1 MVTGRRT
8 GGGVRAR
15 GEGAVAD
22 VGCGNGVLGLSL
34 AADNP
39 AARVTFCDVSSLAV
53 QSARAN
59 VADHDRQPERHDF
72 HLGNGL
78 EGVDKHFELIL
89 LNPPFH
95 RGHAVDDRV
104 ARGLFRQAARRLV
117 PGGEL
122 RVVANQHLGYQRPLG
137 KLFPR
142 VETVAR
148 NAKFVIF
155 RCIKDT
161 R

>member
-1 MVTGRRT
+1 MAKRGRKSKSAPEWRT
-8 GGGVRAR
+8 PECCPNPA
-15 GEGAVAD
+15 
-22 VGCGNGVLGLSL
+22 L
-34 AADNP
+34 NP
-39 AARVTFCDVSSLAV
+39 AARVTFCDVSFLAV
-53 QSARAN
+53 ESARAN
-59 VADHDRQPERHDF
+59 VADHDRQPERHHF

-78 EGVDKHFELIL
+78 EGIDKQFDLIL

-104 ARGLFRQAARRLV
+104 ARGLFRQAARRLA

-142 VETVAR
+142 VDTVAR

-155 RCIKDT
+155 RCIKGGP
-161 R
+161 